1 MKLKVFKIKNHKFNK
16 GHRDFYSKN
25 GYLVIR
31 GMFAKQEVNN
41 LDKSINFFADEGWHN
56 IMNPDRIEFLLS
68 QSYKKFSKIKS
79 QNNRIKFIENAK
91 LTSSLFKSYLLDK
104 RIDNLMFSVIGKKVS
119 GLMTHVIFKH
129 KSSKFSKMSWVPHQ
143 DNSYAKMEKN
153 CYITANL
160 FIHNANKDNGCLYL
174 YPGTHKLGLMKFDRY
189 FSYHAKS
196 SHKPGNRIQKKF
208 SIENMINLEVNAGDF
223 LIMNG
228 NLIHG
233 SYPNNSK
240 KYSRHLLSFN
250 YGVKGKKFIPGI
262 TAQRKRFDFPS

>member
-1 MKLKVFKIKNHKFNK
+1 MSFFFSIKKKKINK
-16 GHRDFYSKN
+16 KYIEFYKKN
-25 GYLVIR
+25 GYIVIR
-31 GMFAKQEVNN
+31 GLFTRKEVVK
-41 LDKSINFFADEGWHN
+41 LDKSITFFADKNWHN
-56 IMNPDRIEFLLS
+56 IMNPDRLDFLLS
-68 QSYKKFSKIKS
+68 QSYIKFSKIKS
-79 QNNRIKFIENAK
+79 QNERIDFVKKAEQTSK
-91 LTSSLFKSYLLDK
+91 LFRSYLLDK
-104 RIDNLMFSVIGKKVS
+104 RIEKLMKYIVGKKVS

-143 DNSYAKMEKN
+143 DNSYAKMKKD

-160 FIHNANKDNGCLYL
+160 FIHKAFRNNGCLYV
-174 YPGTHKLGLMKFDRY
+174 YPKTQKYGLLKFEKF

-196 SHKPGNRIQKKF
+196 GHKPGNRI
-208 SIENMINLEVNAGDF
+208 SRDLSSENRVDLEVNPGDF

-250 YGVKGKKFIPGI
+250 YGVKGEKFSSGI
-262 TAQRKRFDFPS
+262 TAKREVFDF